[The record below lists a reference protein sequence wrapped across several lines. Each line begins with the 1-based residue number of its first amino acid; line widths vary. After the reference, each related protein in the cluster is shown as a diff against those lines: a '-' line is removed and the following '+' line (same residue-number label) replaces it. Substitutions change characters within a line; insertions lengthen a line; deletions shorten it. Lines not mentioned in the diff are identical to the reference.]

1 MDTGL
6 ILRALG
12 IGLCV
17 AISTQILTKYGRDDQ
32 ATLVSLAGII
42 TVLVCLVGELASLIE
57 TVKSVFG
64 L

>member
-1 MDTGL
+1 MDIGL

-12 IGLCV
+12 VGLCV
-17 AISTQILTKYGRDDQ
+17 AISAQILSKYGRDDQ

-42 TVLVCLVGELASLIE
+42 TVLVCLVGELATLID
-57 TVKSVFG
+57 TVKGIFG